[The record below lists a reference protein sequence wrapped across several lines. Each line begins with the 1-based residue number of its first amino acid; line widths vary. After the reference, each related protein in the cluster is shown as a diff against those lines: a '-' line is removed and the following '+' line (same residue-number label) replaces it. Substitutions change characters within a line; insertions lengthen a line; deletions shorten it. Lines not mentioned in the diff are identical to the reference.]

1 MITFACPACG
11 HVHQRPDSA
20 GGQKLHCE
28 NPRRCPAKIR
38 VPVVDVLATP
48 PPRPSVIP
56 SLPMPG
62 PDARAASRRIEE
74 TLVRP
79 PQQQVRTAPP
89 TPLPESDLDFDPPTR
104 PPTPNPER
112 FPALPGHQPDWYYEL
127 DGRPCGP
134 VAAEYLEELAAD
146 GTVRLD
152 GLVWTAGAA
161 GWVPAGRVFP
171 DLFPRGRRPRP
182 PAWQRAV
189 AAGLALTAAV
199 TALTFVFV
207 AARRGVPAPAPG
219 VAPATPPPASG

>member
-20 GGQKLHCE
+20 GGQKLRCE
-28 NPRRCPAKIR
+28 NPLRCPAKIR

-48 PPRPSVIP
+48 PPRPSIIP
-56 SLPMPG
+56 SPPVVI
-62 PDARAASRRIEE
+62 PDARDADRPIGE
-74 TLVRP
+74 TLVRHR
-79 PQQQVRTAPP
+79 QQHVRTAPP
-89 TPLPESDLDFDPPTR
+89 TPLPDTDLDFDPPTR

-112 FPALPGHQPDWYYEL
+112 FPALLGDQPDWYYEH

-134 VAAEYLEELAAD
+134 VAAEHLEGLAAD
-146 GTVRLD
+146 GTIRPD

-189 AAGLALTAAV
+189 AAGLALAAAV

-207 AARRGVPAPAPG
+207 AARRAGPATAPG
-219 VAPATPPPASG
+219 VAPATPPARG